1 MSEFQTPTRELTW
14 ENVKAFLPTMDAA
27 EETLDKELDAV
38 QCQADVEAAFNKYYA
53 VVEEGIKALHADTSD
68 RNSLTTLQSVFR
80 QCNSF
85 SKTLRGFLERSA
97 VRRTTRTVKVAITHT
112 CGHTCEVIINGS
124 EAEIAQR
131 EAEKK
136 SETCWLCQIKG
147 KK

>member
-1 MSEFQTPTRELTW
+1 MSEWNDLTRKLTW

-27 EETLDKELDAV
+27 EVTLDKELDAV
-38 QCQADVEAAFNKYYA
+38 QCQADVEAAFNKYYD

-80 QCNSF
+80 KSNSF
-85 SKTLRGFLERSA
+85 AATLRSFLDRSA
-97 VRRTTRTVKVAITHT
+97 SRTTRTVKFAVTHT
-112 CGHTCEVIINGS
+112 CGHTCEVIINGTD
-124 EAEIAQR
+124 ADIATG

-136 SETCWLCQIKG
+136 ASPCWLCQAKG